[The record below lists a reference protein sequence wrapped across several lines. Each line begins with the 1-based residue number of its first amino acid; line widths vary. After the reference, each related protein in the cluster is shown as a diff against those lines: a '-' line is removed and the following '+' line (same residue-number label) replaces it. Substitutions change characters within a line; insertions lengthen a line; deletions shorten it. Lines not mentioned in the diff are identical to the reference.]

1 MVSILAHADE
11 QAIEAAI
18 ARVEERSATELVVA
32 VVRRSD
38 DYWQWRVLSAAGW
51 GVAAAIAFTF
61 LLPDASPLFAILL
74 QIPVAA
80 LVYFVT
86 GLGAVL
92 RRFVPA
98 AVLDDAAQAR
108 AMLLF
113 SERGLHDTRERTGL
127 LVFISELEHRVV
139 VLGDSGIRAAV
150 GDDGLRFYVD
160 DVIDH
165 IRRGRAVDGILDVIA
180 RLEPVLVE
188 KAPVRP
194 GDVNEIPNRVIR
206 E

>member
-1 MVSILAHADE
+1 MVSILSHADE

>member
-1 MVSILAHADE
+1 GLLSHSDE
-11 QAIEAAI
+11 QAIETAI

-32 VVRRSD
+32 VVRKSD
-38 DYWQWRVLSAAGW
+38 DYWQWRVVSAAGW

-61 LLPDASPLFAILL
+61 LAPDASPLWAILL
-74 QIPVAA
+74 QVPVAG
-80 LVYFVT
+80 LVYFLT
-86 GLGAVL
+86 GLGPFL

-98 AVLDDAAQAR
+98 PVLDDAAQSR

-113 SERGLHDTRERTGL
+113 AERGLHNTRERTGL
-127 LVFISELEHRVV
+127 LVFLSELEHRVV
-139 VLGDSGIRAAV
+139 ILGDMGIHAAV
-150 GDDGLRFYVD
+150 GDEGLRFYVD
-160 DVIDH
+160 DVVRH
-165 IRRGRAVDGILDVIA
+165 VREGRTVEGILDVIA

-194 GDVNEIPNRVIR
+194 GDVNEIPNRIIR